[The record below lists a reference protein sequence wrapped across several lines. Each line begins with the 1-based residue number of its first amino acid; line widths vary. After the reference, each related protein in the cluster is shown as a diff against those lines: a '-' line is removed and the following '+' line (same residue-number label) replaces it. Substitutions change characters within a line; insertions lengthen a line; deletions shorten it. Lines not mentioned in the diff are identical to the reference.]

1 LPSSIVARLDCTWL
15 WALLAIA
22 WMALIYALS
31 DKPASYYEGTGEA
44 TSWLPFTTTVAHIG
58 LYFILSLFVLRTLVL
73 LRPVTTGLIAYVTV
87 LVALVYGTL
96 DEIHQSNVEGR
107 ASEAV
112 DVVAD
117 VFGAVFVVVF
127 WFLVKK
133 YRSKSSE

>member
-1 LPSSIVARLDCTWL
+1 MNKFDRPWL

-31 DKPASYYEGTGEA
+31 DKPAEDYEGASNA
-44 TSWLPFTTTVAHIG
+44 TSGLPFATTIVHIG

-73 LRPVTTGLIAYVTV
+73 LRPVSTGLIAYSTIF
-87 LVALVYGTL
+87 VALIYGIL

-107 ASEAV
+107 ASEAG

-117 VFGAVFVVVF
+117 VFGAVLIVVF
-127 WFLVKK
+127 WFLLRK
-133 YRSKSSE
+133 YRNKPSE